1 MTTGVFRGEI
11 YMTPLH
17 SPGPKIGDRCK
28 QRAII
33 FYVDRVLLLCI
44 LHRPQCKFFF

>member
-1 MTTGVFRGEI
+1 MTTEVFRGEI

-17 SPGPKIGDRCK
+17 SLGSKIGGRWK

-33 FYVDRVLLLCI
+33 FYGNRVISL
-44 LHRPQCKFFF
+44 

>member
-17 SPGPKIGDRCK
+17 SPGPKIGVGANRE
-28 QRAII
+28 QLSFTGAE
-33 FYVDRVLLLCI
+33 L
-44 LHRPQCKFFF
+44 

>member
-17 SPGPKIGDRCK
+17 SPGLKRG
-28 QRAII
+28 
-33 FYVDRVLLLCI
+33 
-44 LHRPQCKFFF
+44 

>member
-17 SPGPKIGDRCK
+17 SPGPKIGDRWK
-28 QRAII
+28 QCAISFWRSRAI
-33 FYVDRVLLLCI
+33 
-44 LHRPQCKFFF
+44 

>member
-17 SPGPKIGDRCK
+17 SVGPKIGVSVKTACNYFLFIVNFCLSRC
-28 QRAII
+28 
-33 FYVDRVLLLCI
+33 
-44 LHRPQCKFFF
+44 